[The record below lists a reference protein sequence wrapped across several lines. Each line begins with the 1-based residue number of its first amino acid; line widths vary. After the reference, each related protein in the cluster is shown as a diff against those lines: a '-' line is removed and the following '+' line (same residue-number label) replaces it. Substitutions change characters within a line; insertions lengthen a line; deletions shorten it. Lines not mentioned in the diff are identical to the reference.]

1 MNSIH
6 ELYSFPFKFW
16 FTSGYPSTKEAKNC
30 FDMSAGKSLLDEN
43 DDENKLLSEIEEENT
58 TSADKGDPWNAIH
71 DMQKSI
77 TAMAESI
84 HEIYKQNAESKAP
97 STAQQSVPSLKR
109 KTTADVSQAASKK
122 KKADCNSTGN
132 ANTDNGNESDPDL
145 IEILGT
151 ERKESDDD
159 EELLKEIEQEYD
171 CTDKTGLDVNKN
183 LANIINKRYT
193 GKLTEN
199 KLKEKLELY
208 ARPGNCEKLK
218 APEVNHE
225 IWGKLKTPQKT
236 RDLRMANVQ
245 KTVIKATVA
254 VAEVTNE
261 LLQKKSSAAIIRKLT
276 DSIAL
281 MGHATYE
288 LSLRRRDLMRPSI
301 NKELRSLCNQQI
313 PVTDQLFGNDVQ
325 NSLKTIKECNKIAN
339 NCTQAQGSEHKRYN
353 NGYKPFLGH
362 RKDHGYKYNKKKPW
376 YNKGKKENPQ

>member
-1 MNSIH
+1 M
-6 ELYSFPFKFW
+6 
-16 FTSGYPSTKEAKNC
+16 
-30 FDMSAGKSLLDEN
+30 DEN
-43 DDENKLLSEIEEENT
+43 DDENKLLSELEEENT

-97 STAQQSVPSLKR
+97 STAQQSVPSQKR
-109 KTTADVSQAASKK
+109 KTTAAVSQAASK

-151 ERKESDDD
+151 ESKESDDD

-171 CTDKTGLDVNKN
+171 CTDKTGPDVNKN
-183 LANIINKRYT
+183 PANIINKRYA

-199 KLKEKLELY
+199 KLKEKLELELY
-208 ARPGNCEKLK
+208 ARPSNFEKLK

-236 RDLRMANVQ
+236 RDLLMANVQ

-254 VAEVTNE
+254 VVEVTNE
-261 LLQKKSSAAIIRKLT
+261 LLQKKPSADIIRKLT

-288 LSLRRRDLMRPSI
+288 LSLRKRDLMRPSI
-301 NKELRSLCNQQI
+301 YKELRSLCNQQI

-339 NCTQAQGSEHKRYN
+339 NYCTQAQGSEQKRYN

-362 RKDHGYKYNKKKPW
+362 RKDHGSKYNKMKPW

>member
-1 MNSIH
+1 
-6 ELYSFPFKFW
+6 
-16 FTSGYPSTKEAKNC
+16 
-30 FDMSAGKSLLDEN
+30 MSAGKSLLDEN

-58 TSADKGDPWNAIH
+58 TSADKGDPWSAIH

-97 STAQQSVPSLKR
+97 STAQQSVPSQKR

-151 ERKESDDD
+151 ESKESDDD
-159 EELLKEIEQEYD
+159 EELLEEIEQ
-171 CTDKTGLDVNKN
+171 TGPDVNKN

-218 APEVNHE
+218 APEFNHE

-236 RDLRMANVQ
+236 RDLRMANVR

-261 LLQKKSSAAIIRKLT
+261 LLQKKSSADIIRKLT

-313 PVTDQLFGNDVQ
+313 PVTDQLFVNDVQ

>member
-1 MNSIH
+1 
-6 ELYSFPFKFW
+6 
-16 FTSGYPSTKEAKNC
+16 
-30 FDMSAGKSLLDEN
+30 MSAGKSLLDEN

-97 STAQQSVPSLKR
+97 STAQQSVPSQKR
-109 KTTADVSQAASKK
+109 KTTADISQAASKK

-151 ERKESDDD
+151 ESKESDDD

-171 CTDKTGLDVNKN
+171 CTDKTGPDVNKN

-236 RDLRMANVQ
+236 RDLRMTNVQ

-261 LLQKKSSAAIIRKLT
+261 LLQKKSSNNTET
-276 DSIAL
+276 DRQ
-281 MGHATYE
+281 H
-288 LSLRRRDLMRPSI
+288 
-301 NKELRSLCNQQI
+301 RSHGSCN
-313 PVTDQLFGNDVQ
+313 L
-325 NSLKTIKECNKIAN
+325 
-339 NCTQAQGSEHKRYN
+339 
-353 NGYKPFLGH
+353 
-362 RKDHGYKYNKKKPW
+362 
-376 YNKGKKENPQ
+376 

>member
-1 MNSIH
+1 M
-6 ELYSFPFKFW
+6 
-16 FTSGYPSTKEAKNC
+16 TKEAKNC

-58 TSADKGDPWNAIH
+58 TSADKGDPWNE
-71 DMQKSI
+71 QKSI

-97 STAQQSVPSLKR
+97 STAQQSVPSQKR

-132 ANTDNGNESDPDL
+132 ANTDNGNESDQDL

-151 ERKESDDD
+151 ESKESDDD

-183 LANIINKRYT
+183 LANISNKRYT

-339 NCTQAQGSEHKRYN
+339 NYCTQAQGSEHKRYN